1 MTSPHIEP
9 SRFELERRL
18 AKLDEQ
24 IASVERRRSFGD
36 SSVDYASYRE
46 LKAKREYVQE
56 QLRQL
61 EGKPRR
67 RIIKMNARK
76 GL

>member
-1 MTSPHIEP
+1 MSQVSIT
-9 SRFELERRL
+9 ELDRRL

-36 SSVDYASYRE
+36 SSVDFASYKE
-46 LKAKREYVQE
+46 LRDKRDHVQS
-56 QLRQL
+56 QRDAAL
-61 EGKPRR
+61 GKKRR
-67 RIIKMNARK
+67 RVVRLNADK